1 MKSWLDSV
9 LDSGE
14 SAEPCSARDTTGILT
29 HCKEVKGEMVT
40 DFIFP
45 FVSAGFTGDALLEG
59 IWGGFSKA
67 FVLVSAASRD
77 RGVVTRSVGRL
88 DKHICQH
95 GTP

>member
-1 MKSWLDSV
+1 MIVKSWLDSV

-40 DFIFP
+40 DFIFQ

-59 IWGGFSKA
+59 IWGGFLQS
-67 FVLVSAASRD
+67 LRSGVSSQQGQRRCDSQRRQA
-77 RGVVTRSVGRL
+77 G
-88 DKHICQH
+88 
-95 GTP
+95 